1 MEIKDG
7 ISDCGTETVHSFL
20 MIGQSNM
27 AGRGEFAD
35 VLPIKNS
42 RCLMLR
48 MGRWQPMSEPLNPD
62 REIFSTLFHSGI
74 SLGASFADE
83 ATQYTEGKIGM
94 IPCADGGTRID
105 QWKEGSILFDHA
117 VMMTRLA
124 MRTSHLAGI
133 LWHQGESDCHS
144 DEEVAAYKDKLSAF
158 ITGLRR
164 ALGVTVPFVIGELS
178 HSYSEKYGCHMRSAR
193 MNEIFREIA
202 RELPLVT
209 VVSSEGLSMKPDGLH
224 FDAASLRTFG
234 RRYYAAYAALV
245 EEAR

>member
-1 MEIKDG
+1 MFKDG
-7 ISDCGTETVHSFL
+7 LVDRPDVIRSFL

-27 AGRGEFAD
+27 AGRGELSEAPARQSD
-35 VLPIKNS
+35 RLH
-42 RCLMLR
+42 MLR
-48 MGRWQPMSEPLNPD
+48 MGRWQRLEEPVNPD
-62 REIFSTLFHSGI
+62 RPIFSGLYHSGV
-74 SLGASFADE
+74 SMASTFADTVSLKTGC
-83 ATQYTEGKIGM
+83 AVGM

-144 DEEVAAYKDKLSAF
+144 DEEVAAYKDKLIAF
-158 ITGLRR
+158 ITGLRC